1 MLTDTETVHIHT
13 VVALA
18 EANDVEQR
26 ISWQAREG
34 VIARHGDDGVR
45 RVDHD
50 LLHEQ
55 RVPNVAREAA
65 HYPFTRRTRARTGK
79 WQSDLQVSISS
90 RQNQRRTSCAMS
102 RFARDGAPRVAHTP
116 KVKQLFRQES
126 GPLRI
131 QRVSFGML
139 SGQEMMRLS
148 ELHVT
153 SR

>member
-1 MLTDTETVHIHT
+1 
-13 VVALA
+13 
-18 EANDVEQR
+18 
-26 ISWQAREG
+26 
-34 VIARHGDDGVR
+34 
-45 RVDHD
+45 
-50 LLHEQ
+50 
-55 RVPNVAREAA
+55 
-65 HYPFTRRTRARTGK
+65 
-79 WQSDLQVSISS
+79 
-90 RQNQRRTSCAMS
+90 MS
-102 RFARDGAPRVAHTP
+102 RFSRDGAPRVAHTP